1 MDTISHALK
10 NIIKAA
16 SDPEMR
22 AAFAPAAWRRAAG
35 EELARHTAF
44 VSLENSRMTVAVADA
59 MWKKQL
65 DKMAARFVYLCAEE
79 LGKGSVKFIEF
90 IVAPEQIASRTMSAY
105 SPRADTAAAEVTP
118 DLKNAAANISNKKLR
133 EAFIGA
139 AANSLDRKKRRE
151 NS

>member
-16 SDPEMR
+16 DDPEMR
-22 AAFAPAAWRRAAG
+22 AAFAPSAWRRAAG

-44 VSLENSRMTVAVADA
+44 VSLENGRMTIAVADA

-65 DKMAARFVYLCAEE
+65 DKMAARFVYLCAKE
-79 LGKGSVKFIEF
+79 LGEGSVKFVGF
-90 IVAPEQIASRTMSAY
+90 IIAPERIAPRTVNTI
-105 SPRADTAAAEVTP
+105 PADTAAAEVAP
-118 DLKNAAANISNKKLR
+118 DLKNAAANISNEKLR

-139 AANSLDRKKRRE
+139 AANSLGRKKRRE
-151 NS
+151 NL